1 MSSYTTITLSENAF
15 REVIDA
21 IECAIMHQYNVADIQ
36 DLVHLIDL
44 LYDEYDEDSARKQ
57 KDWEM
62 QRKYEA
68 MHEDGQKPYPILFNE
83 ICQVLREYGVKTDI
97 PHQEFY
103 LACELSDKMHY
114 IYKKYY
120 RHIVDKKQEEGD

>member
-1 MSSYTTITLSENAF
+1 MSSYTTITLSESAF

-21 IECAIMHQYNVADIQ
+21 IECAIMHQDSVYDVQ
-36 DLVHLIDL
+36 ELVHLIDL

-62 QRKYEA
+62 QRKYEE
-68 MHEDGQKPYPILFNE
+68 MHQDGQKPYPVLFNE
-83 ICQVLREYGVKTDI
+83 ICQILREYGIKTDI
-97 PHQEFY
+97 PNQEFY

-114 IYKKYY
+114 IYEKYH
-120 RHIVDKKQEEGD
+120 HIVDKTKEEGD

>member
-21 IECAIMHQYNVADIQ
+21 IECAIMHQDSVYDIQ
-36 DLVHLIDL
+36 ELVHLIDL

-62 QRKYEA
+62 QRKYEE
-68 MHEDGQKPYPILFNE
+68 MHQDGQKPYPVLFNE
-83 ICQVLREYGVKTDI
+83 ICQILREYGVKTDI
-97 PHQEFY
+97 PNQEFY

-114 IYKKYY
+114 IYEKYHY
-120 RHIVDKKQEEGD
+120 IVDKMKEESD

>member
-21 IECAIMHQYNVADIQ
+21 IECAIMHQDSVYDIQ
-36 DLVHLIDL
+36 ELVHLIDL
-44 LYDEYDEDSARKQ
+44 LDNEYDEDSARKQ

-97 PHQEFY
+97 PNQEFY

-114 IYKKYY
+114 IYEKYY
-120 RHIVDKKQEEGD
+120 HIVNKTTEEGD